1 MSGPADP
8 TFENDVR
15 RRIYEYVERSGAAS
29 PSEIRHQVR
38 INTGPPASKPARS
51 SGSSAERT
59 PMPVAQVR
67 EHLDALEENGY
78 LFQENGTYRIA
89 LGKEGTTHAIESG
102 TVRIR
107 PARPGDLEELTAVIR
122 QVASED
128 TYIVARTIA
137 EAIDH
142 EETLLRH
149 NERQSRVFFVAT
161 YTPSGEGSEDGE
173 GSDPEVEAS
182 TDADA
187 GEIVGWVHL
196 EGLRLAAMDHVAELT
211 VGVLAEHRQE
221 GIGDQLVDH
230 GLDWAEEAG
239 YEKIYQ
245 TLPATN
251 ERAISFLESEAWER
265 EATHKDHYR
274 IGEEYV
280 DEVLLAAWL

>member
-1 MSGPADP
+1 MSGPTDP
-8 TFENDVR
+8 TFEDDLR

-38 INTGPPASKPARS
+38 IDAGPPASKPARS
-51 SGSSAERT
+51 SGLSTERT

-67 EHLDALEENGY
+67 EHLVALEESGY
-78 LFQENGTYRIA
+78 LLQEDGTYRIA
-89 LGKEGTTHAIESG
+89 LGEEGTAHAIESG
-102 TVRIR
+102 TVTIR
-107 PARPGDLEELTAVIR
+107 PARHEDLTELGAIIR
-122 QVASED
+122 QVAGEE

-161 YTPSGEGSEDGE
+161 YTPEEEGNGDEAERKAASA
-173 GSDPEVEAS
+173 DPE
-182 TDADA
+182 
-187 GEIVGWVHL
+187 EIVGWVHL
-196 EGLRLAAMDHVAELT
+196 EGLRLAAMNHVAELT
-211 VGVLAEHRQE
+211 VGVLAEYRQA
-221 GIGDQLVDH
+221 GIGDRLVEH
-230 GLDWAEEAG
+230 GLEWAERAG

-274 IGEEYV
+274 IGEDYV
-280 DEVLLAAWL
+280 DEVLLATWL